1 MRRNYKMNE
10 SKNEFKLSQKKTPR
24 SLLPNAL
31 TILGVC
37 LGLSSIKFA
46 LDFNYEMAV
55 ITIGLAAILDTL
67 DGRVARLVKGTS
79 KVGKELDSLTDVIS
93 FGVAPSFIMYFWV
106 LNNLGKIG
114 WMLILIYTVCCALR
128 LARFNLTNINENES
142 WKINF
147 FEGVPSPAAAGLVLL
162 PLILSL
168 SNIVEIFNLNE
179 LIQFLNLNN
188 FFQEENNK
196 IISSITILTT
206 SILMVSNTPTYS
218 LKRISIPRRLGVF
231 LLLGI
236 GIYISLLIYFTFE
249 LLFLTGL
256 VYIFLIPI
264 SYLHNKKLKKK
275 YSNENTEEEDVEDI
289 L

>member
-1 MRRNYKMNE
+1 MIENK
-10 SKNEFKLSQKKTPR
+10 KEFKILQKKTPA

-46 LDFNYEMAV
+46 LDLNYEMAV

-67 DGRVARLVKGTS
+67 DGRVARLVNATS

-93 FGVAPSFIMYFWV
+93 FGVAPSFIMYFWSINEIGKFGWLLV
-106 LNNLGKIG
+106 LV
-114 WMLILIYTVCCALR
+114 YTVCCALR
-128 LARFNLTNINENES
+128 LARFNLTKIHEDES

-168 SNIVEIFNLNE
+168 SNVVDL
-179 LIQFLNLNN
+179 LNLNN
-188 FFQEENNK
+188 IFQTENNK
-196 IISSITILTT
+196 IISSIVILIT
-206 SILMVSNTPTYS
+206 SILMVSKVPTYS
-218 LKRISIPRRLGVF
+218 LKRIVIPRSLGGF

-236 GIYISLLIYFTFE
+236 GTYISALIFYTFE
-249 LLFLTGL
+249 ILFLTGL
-256 VYIFLIPI
+256 VYITLIPA
-264 SYLHNKKLKKK
+264 SYLHHKHLNKK
-275 YSNENTEEEDVEDI
+275 SSESQEDEIEDI

>member
-1 MRRNYKMNE
+1 MNE

-67 DGRVARLVKGTS
+67 DGRVARLVNATS

-93 FGVAPSFIMYFWV
+93 FGVAPSFIMYFWSI
-106 LNNLGKIG
+106 NEIEKFG
-114 WMLILIYTVCCALR
+114 WVFVLIYTVCCALR
-128 LARFNLTNINENES
+128 LARFNLTNINENQA
-142 WKINF
+142 WKVNF

-168 SNIVEIFNLNE
+168 SEIPE
-179 LIQFLNLNN
+179 FLNLNETIKILN
-188 FFQEENNK
+188 LNNILHAENNK
-196 IISSITILTT
+196 IASLIVILLT
-206 SILMVSNTPTYS
+206 SILMVSKIPTYS
-218 LKRISIPRRLGVF
+218 LKRIAIPRSLGGF

-236 GIYISLLIYFTFE
+236 GVYISILIFFTFE
-249 LLFLTGL
+249 ILFLTGV
-256 VYIFLIPI
+256 VYILLIPI
-264 SYLHNKKLKKK
+264 SFLHYKHLNKKTLT
-275 YSNENTEEEDVEDI
+275 SETTEEEEEDI

>member
-1 MRRNYKMNE
+1 MIENK
-10 SKNEFKLSQKKTPR
+10 KEFKLLQKSTSV

-46 LDFNYEMAV
+46 LDLNYPMAV
-55 ITIGLAAILDTL
+55 ITIGLAALLDTL
-67 DGRVARLVKGTS
+67 DGRVARLVNATS

-93 FGVAPSFIMYFWV
+93 FGVAPSFIMYFWSINEV
-106 LNNLGKIG
+106 GKMG
-114 WMLILIYTVCCALR
+114 WLFVLIYTVCCALR
-128 LARFNLTNINENES
+128 LARFNLTEIHEDET

-168 SNIVEIFNLNE
+168 SNIVELLNINQI
-179 LIQFLNLNN
+179 IQILNLNN
-188 FFQEENNK
+188 MFQTENNK
-196 IISSITILTT
+196 IISSIIILGT
-206 SILMVSNTPTYS
+206 SILMVSKVPTYS
-218 LKRISIPRRLGVF
+218 LKRIAIPRRLGGF

-236 GIYISLLIYFTFE
+236 GIYIGLLIFFTFE
-249 LLFLTGL
+249 VLFLTGL
-256 VYIFLIPI
+256 IYIFLIPV
-264 SYLHNKKLKKK
+264 SYLHHKHLNKK
-275 YSNENTEEEDVEDI
+275 SSEAQEDEIEDI

>member
-1 MRRNYKMNE
+1 MNE
-10 SKNEFKLSQKKTPR
+10 NKKEFKPLQKKTPA

-46 LDFNYEMAV
+46 LDYNYEMAV
-55 ITIGLAAILDTL
+55 ITVGLAAILDTL
-67 DGRVARLVKGTS
+67 DGRVARLVNATS

-93 FGVAPSFIMYFWV
+93 FGVAPSFIMYFWIT
-106 LNNLGKIG
+106 NEAGKIG
-114 WMLILIYTVCCALR
+114 WLLVLLYTVCCALR
-128 LARFNLTNINENES
+128 LARFNLTSINENEG

-168 SNIVEIFNLNE
+168 SDIVKILDINEIVEI
-179 LIQFLNLNN
+179 LNLNN
-188 FFQEENNK
+188 IFQIQNNK
-196 IISSITILTT
+196 IISSIVILTT
-206 SILMVSNTPTYS
+206 SILMISKVPTYS
-218 LKRISIPRRLGVF
+218 LKRISIPRSMGGF

-236 GIYISLLIYFTFE
+236 GIYISVLIFYTFE
-249 LLFLTGL
+249 ILFLTGL
-256 VYIFLIPI
+256 IYIILIPI
-264 SYLHNKKLKKK
+264 SYAHYKHLNKKSLSD
-275 YSNENTEEEDVEDI
+275 SNQDDEIEDI

>member
-1 MRRNYKMNE
+1 MVENK
-10 SKNEFKLSQKKTPR
+10 KEFKLLQKKTPA

-67 DGRVARLVKGTS
+67 DGRVARLVNATS

-93 FGVAPSFIMYFWV
+93 FGVAPSFIMYFWSINEVGKVGWLFV
-106 LNNLGKIG
+106 LV
-114 WMLILIYTVCCALR
+114 YTVCCALR
-128 LARFNLTNINENES
+128 LARFNLTTINEAET

-168 SNIVEIFNLNE
+168 SDVTQILNLNVIVET
-179 LIQFLNLNN
+179 LNLNN
-188 FFQEENNK
+188 IFQEQNNK
-196 IISSITILTT
+196 IISSIFIVTT
-206 SILMVSNTPTYS
+206 AILMVSKIPTYS
-218 LKRISIPRRLGVF
+218 LKRIAIPRSLGGF

-236 GIYISLLIYFTFE
+236 GTYISILILYTFEVLFFTGIIYII
-249 LLFLTGL
+249 
-256 VYIFLIPI
+256 LIPI
-264 SYLHNKKLKKK
+264 SYLHYKHLNKKSL
-275 YSNENTEEEDVEDI
+275 SVNVEEDEIEDI